1 MFRFKVSVNTEAETS
16 VQFYLVYEELLGR
29 HSGTY
34 QYTVN
39 ITPQLRLASYS
50 VGVSITETSQIS
62 HIDVKRLSFRR
73 KEDSKEAD
81 VGGESGEVPGA
92 EIMMSPTDPGKV
104 TITYN
109 PDVRRLQTELRHQN
123 HPLQLI
129 VEYEVDRGAAG
140 AGEVQLLE
148 GYFVHFTAPENLTPI
163 PKHVVFVLD
172 TSGSMRH
179 RKMHQ
184 TIAAMVTILGEM
196 RAEDHLTIVSFATN
210 VTVWDTEA
218 GNIVQAT
225 PANIRAAITYVEQLE
240 AAGET
245 NINGALLQAMD
256 ILAAEKERGT
266 LKVSSWLYVWLRK
279 SHQLIVYFAIFRD
292 SLTRKLMSHFCPDLR
307 ENWQT
312 SFKQSINLCRNK

>member
-1 MFRFKVSVNTEAETS
+1 MSVNTEAETS

-225 PANIRAAITYVEQLE
+225 PANIRTAITYVEQLE

-266 LKVSSWLYVWLRK
+266 LKVSSWLYVWLR
-279 SHQLIVYFAIFRD
+279 Y
-292 SLTRKLMSHFCPDLR
+292 
-307 ENWQT
+307 
-312 SFKQSINLCRNK
+312 